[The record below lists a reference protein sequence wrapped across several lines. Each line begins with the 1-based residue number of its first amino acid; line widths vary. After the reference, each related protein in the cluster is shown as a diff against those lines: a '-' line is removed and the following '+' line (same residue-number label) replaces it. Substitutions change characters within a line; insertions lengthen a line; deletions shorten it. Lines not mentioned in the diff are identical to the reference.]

1 MIRSVIVR
9 SIVPCIQRIQ
19 FRQNLIHTTC
29 QKPSKVEKFVEIRQ
43 QINNIPQKV
52 KTGKSNLN
60 LVWIDCEMT
69 GLDPQNDH
77 ILEIAVIITDKDLNV
92 LAEGPNLVIHQSD
105 EVLSGMGVWCVQT
118 HGESGLTEKVKNST
132 LTLEEC
138 EKQVLEFVQEWTK
151 KGKNCLAGNSIGQ
164 DAKFLEK
171 HMPNLMDHL
180 HYRIV
185 DVSTVKELVK
195 RWYPGDFS
203 RKPSKKLAHRALDDI
218 LESIDELRYW
228 REVVFKEPK
237 PKEEEK

>member
-1 MIRSVIVR
+1 M
-9 SIVPCIQRIQ
+9 
-19 FRQNLIHTTC
+19 
-29 QKPSKVEKFVEIRQ
+29 
-43 QINNIPQKV
+43 
-52 KTGKSNLN
+52 
-60 LVWIDCEMT
+60 
-69 GLDPQNDH
+69 
-77 ILEIAVIITDKDLNV
+77 NV

-195 RWYPGDFS
+195 RWYPGQS
-203 RKPSKKLAHRALDDI
+203 
-218 LESIDELRYW
+218 
-228 REVVFKEPK
+228 
-237 PKEEEK
+237 